1 MSHGRYADQE
11 WVQDLW
17 EDMGNDPPG
26 PRGLTDDNIREVFD
40 LLKEAGI
47 GGDDFISGND
57 GHPDFGT
64 TTIPGNKPQN
74 SREEDNL
81 TPSVSTL
88 AKLYQTD
95 GEGNVTL
102 RTDFRDT
109 STPQADRPLDQGVD
123 QTEFGTKHWEG
134 TKDYRTRGTGT
145 PYSDDPVTRTTGS
158 AFVPGED
165 PNKTTFSLSD
175 LNSYMAIEYAAPG
188 REGDFKTGQDDPRKK
203 GDIEYTDY
211 GSTAGQEAVDELRT
225 KFIDEVYGTVNGVNT
240 TGQPLEINEAVNN
253 NWGLDLVRDWSNA
266 ALQEH
271 FGEGVNKNNLTE
283 QQTYEWQTRGLVNW
297 EFYRTDAAFAAA
309 FRDQFPDVDGKTA
322 TGLDNEAGITS
333 VGEIRELLP
342 SVYQEMITRSQGKD
356 AWRSTWDGKYEPPP
370 LQDAWTPVELDVDSL
385 TEGQEK
391 LVQDEPAAGPTREV
405 IDAATFRQSLKIGR
419 TEVGVSNIKFESGR
433 RIGHG
438 LTGPIADRTDPV
450 QTTQPKGD

>member
-1 MSHGRYADQE
+1 MAHGSYTDDQ
-11 WVQDLW
+11 WVIDLWQDL
-17 EDMGNDPPG
+17 GNDGEPESS
-26 PRGLTDDNIREVFD
+26 DDVRAVFD
-40 LLKEAGI
+40 VLRQAGI
-47 GGDDFISGND
+47 GGDKFTSGD
-57 GHPDFGT
+57 SGHPDFGT
-64 TTIPGNKPQN
+64 IQDGDDEKENY
-74 SREEDNL
+74 
-81 TPSVSTL
+81 TPSVSQL
-88 AKLYQTD
+88 AKLYTTD
-95 GEGNVTL
+95 GEGNSTL

-109 STPQADRPLDQGVD
+109 STPKADRPLDEGEY
-123 QTEFGTKHWEG
+123 QTDFTGAVNHWKG

-145 PYSDDPVTRTTGS
+145 PHSDDPVTKTTGS

-188 REGDFKTGQDDPRKK
+188 RSGDFKTGQDDPRKH

-211 GSTAGQEAVDELRT
+211 GSTAGQEAVDELKT
-225 KFIDEVYGTVNGVNT
+225 KFIDEVYGTVNGINT

-253 NWGLDLVRDWSNA
+253 NWGLDLVRDWRNEK
-266 ALQEH
+266 LVEY

-283 QQTYEWQTRGLVNW
+283 QQTYEWQTRGLVDW

-309 FRDQFPDVDGKTA
+309 FRDQFPDVDGSTA

-356 AWRSTWDGKYEPPP
+356 AWRSQWDGKYEPPP
-370 LQDAWTPVELDVDSL
+370 LQDAWTPVELDIDSL
-385 TEGQEK
+385 TSGQIK
-391 LVQDEPAAGPTREV
+391 IPKDEPAAGPSREV
-405 IDAATFRQSLKIGR
+405 VDSADFRRSLNIGR
-419 TEVGVSNIKFESGR
+419 QEVERPNIEFDSGR
-433 RIGHG
+433 QALWG
-438 LTGPIADRTDPV
+438 LGGPVATRQDPV

>member
-1 MSHGRYADQE
+1 MSHASFRGQQ
-11 WVQDLW
+11 WVQDIWRDL
-17 EDMGNDPPG
+17 GNDEP
-26 PRGLTDDNIREVFD
+26 LENDDQVREVFD
-40 LLKEAGI
+40 VLREAGI
-47 GGDDFISGND
+47 GNWEREHPRFGDADTN
-57 GHPDFGT
+57 PDWHSSPSSKS
-64 TTIPGNKPQN
+64 PG
-74 SREEDNL
+74 
-81 TPSVSTL
+81 PSVSDL
-88 AKLYQTD
+88 ARLYESD
-95 GEGNVTL
+95 GEGNVTI
-102 RTDFRDT
+102 RSDFTDR
-109 STPQADRPLDQGVD
+109 STPQAERPLDQGVD
-123 QTEFGTKHWEG
+123 QTEFGTKHWKG
-134 TKDYRTRGTGT
+134 TKDYSTRGTGT
-145 PYSDDPVTRTTGS
+145 PHSDDPVTRTTGS

-188 REGDFKTGQDDPRKK
+188 REGEFETGQDDPRKK

-211 GSTAGQEAVDELRT
+211 GSSAGQEAVDELRT
-225 KFIDEVYGTVNGVNT
+225 KFLDEVYGTVNGVNT

-266 ALQEH
+266 ALVEH

-283 QQTYEWQTRGLVNW
+283 QQSYEWQTRGLVNW
-297 EFYRTDAAFAAA
+297 EFYRNDAAFAAA
-309 FRDQFPDVDGKTA
+309 FRDQFPDNEDGSTA

-385 TEGQEK
+385 TEGQER

-405 IDAATFRQSLKIGR
+405 IDADTFRQSLQIGR

-438 LTGPIADRTDPV
+438 LTGPIAERTDPV